1 MAPPSTPKNSKPLS
15 QILKKKALKSK
26 IENAT
31 PKKINENDEVEK
43 RLRQSELK
51 LREKELQY
59 NQQIEK
65 SKNTLLNSNDD
76 QSNNL
81 VDFDQKAFLDE
92 TRKKSEIS
100 TYAGGSMKN
109 IKAYFNDMA
118 ERNIEK
124 SIDVINTQ
132 SLNTELIAPKTR
144 EIYAEIN
151 ARSGLPLA
159 EISKP
164 TQPEFY
170 EALEHSHVNALPSYY
185 KLSKDAKIRA
195 DQQNYL
201 NELREETLKKRNK

>member
-124 SIDVINTQ
+124 SIDV
-132 SLNTELIAPKTR
+132 
-144 EIYAEIN
+144 
-151 ARSGLPLA
+151 
-159 EISKP
+159 
-164 TQPEFY
+164 
-170 EALEHSHVNALPSYY
+170 
-185 KLSKDAKIRA
+185 
-195 DQQNYL
+195 
-201 NELREETLKKRNK
+201 